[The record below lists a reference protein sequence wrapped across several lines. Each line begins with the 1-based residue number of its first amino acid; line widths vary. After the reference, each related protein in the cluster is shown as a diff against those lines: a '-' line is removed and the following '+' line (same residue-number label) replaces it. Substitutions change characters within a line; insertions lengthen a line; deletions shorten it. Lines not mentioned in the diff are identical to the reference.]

1 MKITKSQLRKIIKEE
16 LENISE
22 MGRGDGDPWAYKASK
37 EEPENMDVAADEI
50 AAEGNADFYEA
61 VAKLMR
67 KGMSED
73 EALNIAR
80 SM

>member
-1 MKITKSQLRKIIKEE
+1 MKLTKSQLRKIIKEE

-22 MGRGDGDPWAYKASK
+22 MEDYQAWRDERPLDR
-37 EEPENMDVAADEI
+37 EIADERADLA

-80 SM
+80 GM